1 MNNLKIK
8 NKETTNTLCEFFINI
23 LPELKDNLK
32 SYPLDEFK
40 PYNFDEND
48 GLGQDADIVE
58 LQLIFADIVSFV
70 ENTTKDN
77 QLKICRSLKQFKQ
90 QFSFKFEGYSINVY
104 DELIG
109 DFFYMINSLNSKTKE
124 DCLKVM
130 DKEVKLEYDKY
141 LMNR

>member
-8 NKETTNTLCEFFINI
+8 NKETTNNLCEFFISI

-32 SYPLDEFK
+32 GYPFDEFK

-58 LQLIFADIVSFV
+58 LQLVFADIVSFI

-77 QLKICRSLKQFKQ
+77 QIKICRSLKQFKQ
-90 QFSFKFEGYSINVY
+90 QFSFKFEGYNINIY

-109 DFFYMINSLNSKTKE
+109 DFFYMINSLNSETQE

-141 LMNR
+141 LANR